1 LINTEIIAK
10 REAKADAGRQ
20 TYQLLLTLASVILL
34 ILPFVTTFN
43 EFLTSIV
50 MRLGLDAV
58 LQGWVVPTEVRMIA
72 VILRLFGIYATVSQ
86 TSLYL
91 LKGGMTLPIYI
102 SWNCVGWQSFILFA
116 ITLITGLQGPYT
128 RRSKMETV
136 ILGFL
141 GTFLVNL
148 LRISVVCVVAYY
160 LGQLPAVIFHDY
172 GSTILILLWLFAFW
186 YFAHGYL
193 LEPYEDEEGT
203 LRLAT

>member
-1 LINTEIIAK
+1 MIGEQTIE
-10 REAKADAGRQ
+10 ESQTTVEPGRP
-20 TYQLLLTLASVILL
+20 TYQLILILASVILL
-34 ILPFVTTFN
+34 ILPFITTFN

-58 LQGWVVPTEVRMIA
+58 LQGWIVPTEVRMIA

-91 LKGGMTLPIYI
+91 AKGSGTLPVYI

-116 ITLITGLQGPYT
+116 ITLITGLQGPYA
-128 RRSKMETV
+128 RRSKVETV

-160 LGQLPAVIFHDY
+160 VGQLPAVIFHDY
-172 GSTILILLWLFAFW
+172 GGTILILLWLFAFW

-193 LEPYEDEEGT
+193 LEPSEYEESMT
-203 LRLAT
+203 A